1 MTAASGER
9 PINDKQTRIH
19 LPVLWQEKQTAHH
32 MRHLRC
38 EKENNP
44 EERDLEENEMN
55 ELKPCPFCGNEK
67 ATINLYKKRGTPS
80 GDDGWNAEIRCKC
93 HALVRFWALK
103 KSWARQSAIEA
114 WNSRAEQGQTDEAAK
129 LKRELE
135 RVKQERDAAVE
146 CIERINK
153 MIGYAYVNEIVDEI
167 DKWRGAKEE

>member
-1 MTAASGER
+1 
-9 PINDKQTRIH
+9 
-19 LPVLWQEKQTAHH
+19 
-32 MRHLRC
+32 
-38 EKENNP
+38 
-44 EERDLEENEMN
+44 MN

-114 WNSRAEQGQTDEAAK
+114 WNSRAEQGQTAEVAE

-135 RVKQERDAAVE
+135 RVKLERDSAVKTIFQWTGCPE
-146 CIERINK
+146 CKHWDGENEWCEKHDREASCGDGCNLPEW
-153 MIGYAYVNEIVDEI
+153 IGV
-167 DKWRGAKEE
+167 KEE